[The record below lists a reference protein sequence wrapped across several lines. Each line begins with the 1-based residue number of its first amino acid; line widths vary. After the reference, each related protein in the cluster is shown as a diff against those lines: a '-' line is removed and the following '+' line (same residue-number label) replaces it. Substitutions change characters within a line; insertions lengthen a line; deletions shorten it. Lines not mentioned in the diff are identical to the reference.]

1 MISCTRDISITLQVI
16 AGLQKKY
23 GSVYTEKN
31 VAISGTHTHSGVGGY
46 SQYLL
51 FDITA
56 LGFNQQAFQAL
67 VDGIVVV
74 RIFCCIICLFQS
86 DCFLK
91 MTILTFIFMNVCCPM
106 TDIFMGNHNTMPNFQ
121 HWTIWE
127 PTLPQPPLETFSFS
141 SFTSPCQP
149 QKQAGR

>member
-1 MISCTRDISITLQVI
+1 MI

-74 RIFCCIICLFQS
+74 RIFCCIICLF
-86 DCFLK
+86 LK
-91 MTILTFIFMNVCCPM
+91 DDNF
-106 TDIFMGNHNTMPNFQ
+106 DIYFHECMLSND
-121 HWTIWE
+121 
-127 PTLPQPPLETFSFS
+127 
-141 SFTSPCQP
+141 
-149 QKQAGR
+149 